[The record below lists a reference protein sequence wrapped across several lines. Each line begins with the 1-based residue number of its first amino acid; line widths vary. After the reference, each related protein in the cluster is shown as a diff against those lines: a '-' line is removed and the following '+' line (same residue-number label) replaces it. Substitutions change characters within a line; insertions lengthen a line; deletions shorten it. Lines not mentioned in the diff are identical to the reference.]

1 MKQIVK
7 ITEGATIKSLGGV
20 ALLLVVLP
28 YVLVLAV
35 ILLQDYINP
44 FDTLVI
50 PVLMIASNLSAAA
63 LAIHNIRRKNG
74 SRLIAFITLAFSV
87 IFFIILLGIYVS
99 LIPRSPY

>member
-1 MKQIVK
+1 MNQKVK

-35 ILLQDYINP
+35 ILLHDYINP